1 MSSARAPRL
10 DLAHIDGMRGILAAF
25 VVVAHTVQ
33 FTGVAGSVATSM
45 PFVYRVLS
53 AGDLRVPAFIAI
65 SGFTMM
71 IAVSGRHDLR
81 LGTSYGAYAKRRI
94 RRLVPPYL
102 AALVLALALIAFV
115 PVMNEPHGTVWDD
128 KLPVTLQGIVTHVF
142 LLHNLSPEWITSIN
156 GTLWS
161 LPIEMQL
168 TLLMPVLLLLW
179 RRTHPVVVIV
189 VSFALAVLSIATG
202 VGAWSAPH
210 FLGVFGVGMYGAF
223 LVIGSEDDLRRR
235 RPRAVQRM
243 LRHQRSVLVV
253 ALVVLTAAF
262 AQVAAAPGI
271 VHGAVT
277 GTVAGLGITLL
288 LMVLAEGQRTG
299 RVGTHGVRRFLG
311 GRRLVQSGLVSYS
324 VFLVHS
330 PLLALGNLLLLPLGL
345 PTPAQF
351 GLMLFVVAPVVVAV
365 CVVFAV
371 LVERPF
377 MNSHQRA
384 LLGELFGRRAVPDAP
399 LIAPADA
406 PAEPA
411 VPVSGGRRRAA
422 AGAAGP
428 RPRRR

>member
-277 GTVAGLGITLL
+277 GTVAGFGITLL

-399 LIAPADA
+399 LIAPAVA
-406 PAEPA
+406 PAVPA

-422 AGAAGP
+422 AGATGP

>member
-223 LVIGSEDDLRRR
+223 LVVGSEDDLRRR
-235 RPRAVQRM
+235 RPRALQRM

-271 VHGAVT
+271 VHSAVT

-399 LIAPADA
+399 LIASADA
-406 PAEPA
+406 PA
-411 VPVSGGRRRAA
+411 VPVSDGRRRAA
-422 AGAAGP
+422 AGAAGQ

>member
-1 MSSARAPRL
+1 MSTARAPRL

-33 FTGVAGSVATSM
+33 FTGVAGSVAASM
-45 PFVYRVLS
+45 PVVYRVLS

-81 LGTSYGAYAKRRI
+81 LGTTYGAYAKRRI

-102 AALVLALALIAFV
+102 TALVLALALIAFV

-189 VSFALAVLSIATG
+189 LSFALAVLSIATG

-210 FLGVFGVGMYGAF
+210 FLGVFGVGMYGAH

-235 RPRAVQRM
+235 RPRSLQRM
-243 LRHQRSVLVV
+243 LRHQRSVLLV

-262 AQVAAAPGI
+262 VQVAAAPGI
-271 VHGAVT
+271 VHSAVT
-277 GTVAGLGITLL
+277 ATVAGLGITLL
-288 LMVLAEGQRTG
+288 LMVLADGQRTG
-299 RVGTHGVRRFLG
+299 RVGTHRVRRFLG

-345 PTPAQF
+345 PTPVQF
-351 GLMLFVVAPVVVAV
+351 GLMLFVVAPAVVAV

-384 LLGELFGRRAVPDAP
+384 LLGELFGRRAVPGTPHVASTDA
-399 LIAPADA
+399 AAA
-406 PAEPA
+406 TA
-411 VPVSGGRRRAA
+411 VPVSGGARRAA

-428 RPRRR
+428 RRRR

>member
-1 MSSARAPRL
+1 MSSARVPRL

-345 PTPAQF
+345 STPAQF
-351 GLMLFVVAPVVVAV
+351 GLMLFVVVPVVVAV

-406 PAEPA
+406 PAVPA

-422 AGAAGP
+422 AGGAGP
-428 RPRRR
+428 QPRRR